1 MKNNPIEISNYIKNE
16 FAEFISSTYTVDDP
30 DYQKQLDNELKSVD
44 LFKGPYLHTSLP
56 FTQAES
62 LNALIDRGTVSA
74 EFRKLGSV
82 NLDRSLYLHQKQAII
97 KAGNRRNLV
106 ITTGTGSG
114 KTESFLYPI
123 INSIMKSITDNTYR
137 PGVKAILLYPM
148 NALVNDQRDRI
159 RDLLKN
165 YPKITFGSYTGD
177 TPEKRDPSSL
187 FEYVREGIE
196 IPENELLS
204 RQEIR
209 NNPPD
214 LLFTNYSM
222 LEYLLIRPSDNFI
235 VNAEY
240 MKHLRFIVLD
250 EAHTYKGTLAIEL
263 SYLLKRLCGF
273 IDVQPQ
279 YILTSATLGTK
290 KDSKDIV
297 TFAENLTSVKYQEDD
312 IIFASRDPLN
322 YNLPRYE
329 IDSADYQLLENNLS
343 NRRVIKEIC
352 LKYTDAAQANTES
365 ALYHLLKYD
374 KNVYRLFDAIDGTSS
389 FDEVR
394 LIMNGAVHISEK
406 ELVSLIH
413 LVSLANDGGKVLYDA
428 KFHLFVSAP
437 NRAFVTI
444 GDKKLIR
451 FGNHKSIEGY
461 KAFEAGVCRNCN
473 HLYILGNITPDRILE
488 AEDTVDIYE
497 NYDEL
502 IDASMSFFTLD
513 NQEEPDNQTAYIIC
527 SKCGHI
533 RDAADLNAGSCDCG
547 NEFERTIYK
556 VNAQSSE
563 KKNNISRCVYCGQT
577 NNSGIIRSFR
587 LNKDTATSVLA
598 RVFYEGMDDKGRRKK
613 KNSSKETTDLFT
625 MPQSNVSDTK
635 DIKQLLAFSDSRQQ
649 ASFFAVFFQSNHNR
663 ILRRRL
669 VWKNIKKEKQL
680 SIRSL
685 VTRITNDIKGISIL
699 KSENTSAEA
708 QAWISVLSDLL
719 YIDGQFSSD
728 GIGLYTFEYDL
739 SELLNTV
746 RGAESSIQEVFG
758 LTSDQFINLIHLT
771 IERYRKESAINYQIA
786 NLLDQEKKDAF
797 QYTSYEKYFELKKE
811 IGDSKSYESRLIA
824 NFLPVKESGTN
835 VTVDYLMRL
844 LRISKAQACDLAIK
858 LYAFM
863 LNLGILDR
871 STFNNHDTTQ
881 VNVERF
887 IAKPYTQRT
896 WFICDKCRKVTPYNI
911 NDICPQKECT
921 GHLHECDPDEVF
933 ASNFYRREYMEDVI
947 EDVIAVEHT
956 AQLDKEKGRE
966 YQKAFKNKKINI
978 LSSSTTF
985 EMGVDIGSLENVFLR
1000 NVPPSPANYVQRAGR
1015 AGRSKDS
1022 AALVVTYCGNTSHD
1036 FSYFSAPEEMI
1047 NGQIK
1052 PPSFNV
1058 NNPKIIL
1065 RHITASALGMY
1076 FRNHEADYRD
1086 VKEFVYDSGMKNF
1099 IDYLNEKPATLGKYV
1114 DEKILTEKSRP
1125 LFADFKWINELLSS
1139 TGKLKLFIEDTE
1151 HKVSSYEEAQEEAAA
1166 NKDYRLAEYFNSR
1179 LKKMTEKEN
1188 IISLLS
1194 EYTVIPKYGFPVD
1207 VVGLDVMNSTG
1218 RNRELNLQRDL
1229 SVAIS
1234 EYAPD
1239 SEVIVDGN
1247 KFVSRY
1253 INIPKNLG
1261 LQKYY
1266 YYNCKECGHTE
1277 ISIRRFDDGKV
1288 CERCSK
1294 HITLTNSSF
1303 LIPELGFTTD
1313 KNAIRSRTI
1322 RPRRTYAGQIR
1333 YLGGGQEHEQILNYN
1348 EKINISSISND
1359 QLMVLNE
1366 HGFYYCPDCGYT
1378 KVLNR
1383 EIHPSVTERK
1393 NHRNSYGKECLNK
1406 KLERTALGHLF
1417 RTDVI
1422 KLQFTNDYDFN
1433 HLITLV
1439 YALLEGMA
1447 KELQIER
1454 SDINGAIAVNKG
1466 LTRDIIL
1473 FDDVPGGA
1481 GLVRKLMDE
1490 KSLVDVLK
1498 ASYEVV
1504 NRDCCDEETTC
1515 NCCLR
1520 NYYNQSY
1527 HSIMKRKYAK
1537 EILADLLNNEE

>member
-16 FAEFISSTYTVDDP
+16 FAEFISSTYTVDDS
-30 DYQKQLDNELKSVD
+30 DYQKQLDSELKSID

-56 FTQAES
+56 FTKAES
-62 LNALIDRGTVSA
+62 LNELIDQGIVSS
-74 EFRKLGSV
+74 EFRKLNSV

-97 KAGNRRNLV
+97 KADNHRNMV

-123 INSIMKSITDNTYR
+123 INSIMKSISDGSYC

-165 YPKITFGSYTGD
+165 YPDITFGSYTGD
-177 TPEKRDPSSL
+177 TPHHRDAASL
-187 FEYVREGIE
+187 QEYVREGIE
-196 IPENELLS
+196 LPDNELIS
-204 RQEIR
+204 RAEIR
-209 NNPPD
+209 KNPPD

-235 VNAEY
+235 VSPEY
-240 MKHLRFIVLD
+240 MKHLQFIVLD

-273 IDVQPQ
+273 INVTPQ

-290 KDSKDIV
+290 EDSKEIV
-297 TFAENLTSVKYQEDD
+297 KFAESLTSVKYHEDD
-312 IIFASRDPLN
+312 VIFATRDPLA
-322 YNLPRYE
+322 YDLPRYK
-329 IDSADYQLLENNLS
+329 IDPSDYPLLENSLS
-343 NRRVIKEIC
+343 SRKKISEIC
-352 LKYTDAAQANTES
+352 GKYDISFQTDSES
-365 ALYHLLKYD
+365 TLYNLLKYD
-374 KNVYRLFDAIDGTSS
+374 ENVYRLFDAIDGTGS

-394 LIMNGAVHISEK
+394 LIMNKDIQISEK

-413 LVSLANDGGKVLYDA
+413 LVSLANDHGRVLYDA

-444 GDKKLIR
+444 GKKKLIR
-451 FGNHKSIEGY
+451 FGNHSAIDGF

-473 HLYILGNITPDRILE
+473 HLYILGNITPDNILE
-488 AEDTVDIYE
+488 AEDTVDVYE

-513 NQEEPDNQTAYIIC
+513 NQEDQDGQTEYIVC

-533 RDAADLNAGSCDCG
+533 RDAADLNSECCDCG
-547 NEFERTIYK
+547 DEFEVPIYK
-556 VNAQSSE
+556 VNEQSTE
-563 KKNNISRCVYCGQT
+563 KKNNISKCVYCGQT

-598 RVFYEGMDDKGRRKK
+598 RVFYEGMDDKGRKK
-613 KNSSKETTDLFT
+613 RRNSSKEAVDLFA
-625 MPQSNVSDTK
+625 MPQSNIKTDSDV
-635 DIKQLLAFSDSRQQ
+635 KQLLAFSDSRQQ
-649 ASFFAVFFQSNHNR
+649 ASFFAVFFQNNHNR
-663 ILRRRL
+663 TLRRRL
-669 VWKNIKKEKQL
+669 VWKNLKDEKQL
-680 SIRSL
+680 AVRSL
-685 VTRITNDIKGISIL
+685 VTRVTNDIKTKSVL
-699 KSENTSAEA
+699 KSETTSTEA

-719 YIDGQFSSD
+719 YVDGQFSSD

-739 SELLNTV
+739 SDVLNTI
-746 RGAESSIQEVFG
+746 RNAESSIQEIFG
-758 LTSDQFINLIHLT
+758 LTADQFINLIHLT
-771 IERYRKESAINYQIA
+771 VERYRKASAINYQIA
-786 NLLDQEKKDAF
+786 ELLDQEKKDAF
-797 QYTSYEKYFELKKE
+797 QYTSSEKYFVLKKE
-811 IGDSKSYESRLIA
+811 IGDSKSYESKLIA
-824 NFLPVKESGTN
+824 NFLPVRESDSN

-844 LRISKAQACDLAIK
+844 LGIGKTQACDLAVK

-863 LNLGILDR
+863 INLRILER
-871 STFNNHDTTQ
+871 STFSNHDTTQ
-881 VNVERF
+881 INVEKF

-896 WFICDKCRKVTPYNI
+896 WYICDKCRKVTPYNI

-921 GHLHECDPDEVF
+921 GHLHKCDPDEVF
-933 ASNFYRREYMEDVI
+933 AANYYRKEYMESTI

-1036 FSYFSAPEEMI
+1036 FSYFSNPEEMI

-1076 FRNHEADYRD
+1076 FRDHEADYKD
-1086 VKEFVYDSGMKNF
+1086 VKGFVFDSGMSDF
-1099 IDYLNEKPATLGKYV
+1099 IEYLKERPAALGMYIDEKLLNEKT
-1114 DEKILTEKSRP
+1114 RP
-1125 LFADFKWINELLSS
+1125 MLSNFRWTDELLSD

-1151 HKVSSYEEAQEEAAA
+1151 HKVASYEEAQEEAAR
-1166 NKDYRLAEYFNSR
+1166 NKDYQLADYYNRR
-1179 LKKMTEKEN
+1179 LKRMTEKEN

-1207 VVGLDVMNSTG
+1207 VVRLDVMNTVG
-1218 RNRELNLQRDL
+1218 RNRDLNLQRDL

-1253 INIPKNLG
+1253 INIPKNMG

-1277 ISIRRFDDGKV
+1277 ISIRRFDNDKV
-1288 CERCSK
+1288 CERCSSR
-1294 HITLTNSSF
+1294 IRFTDTSF

-1322 RPRRTYAGQIR
+1322 RPRRTYSGQIR
-1333 YLGGGQEHEQILNYN
+1333 YLGGGQEQEQILNYHD
-1348 EKINISSISND
+1348 KLMISSISND

-1366 HGFYYCPDCGYT
+1366 HSFFYCPECGYT
-1378 KVLNR
+1378 KVLSH
-1383 EIHPSVTERK
+1383 EMHPTVTERK
-1393 NHRNSYGKECLNK
+1393 AHRNSYGRECSNR

-1422 KLQFTNDYDFN
+1422 KLQFTEEYDFTQ
-1433 HLITLV
+1433 LITLV

-1454 SDINGAIAVNKG
+1454 SDINGTIAVNQG
-1466 LTRDIIL
+1466 LTRNIVL

-1481 GLVRKLMDE
+1481 GLVRKLMDRS
-1490 KSLVDVLK
+1490 SLEQVLR

-1527 HSIMKRKYAK
+1527 HSIMKRRYAK
-1537 EILADLLNNEE
+1537 EILADLLGIEE